1 MRLLKLDGDSRYSLE
16 RFQRDKIPL
25 RYAILSHTW
34 GQGDDDEVTYKDIID
49 GTGNNKSGFKKLEF
63 CGKQAKHD
71 DLHYFWVDTCCI
83 DKSNHNELATAIN
96 SMFRWYKNAERC
108 YVHLSDVSVNA
119 RDGSEHV
126 NWESS
131 FRNSRWFT
139 RGWTLQELLA
149 PRIVEFYSRDG
160 VRLGDKK
167 SLEHKICE
175 VTGIGV
181 DALRGRPLS
190 EFSIEERLSWGERR
204 ETTEEEDQAY
214 CLLGIFDVHMPLVHA
229 EGRENAMRRLLREV
243 EQCSQYKPHM
253 RSKIDIIPIRA
264 KFSRLICDVGNRY
277 WLVPRRSN
285 TLFTGQRELRAKL
298 KDQLLPSAARF
309 HEQHEPKVSVLH
321 GIGGVGK
328 SEICIK
334 FAEEHRDWWV
344 QESCCSFNT
353 NRASGIG
360 ESFGSTQVALRA
372 PNDVSVR
379 LQRNV
384 VLVEQK

>member
-1 MRLLKLDGDSRYSLE
+1 MRLLKLDDDGRYSLE
-16 RFQRDKIPL
+16 QFQKDKIPL

-34 GQGDDDEVTYKDIID
+34 GQGKDDEVTYKDIID
-49 GTGNNKSGFKKLEF
+49 GTGNNKPGFKKLEF

-83 DKSNHNELATAIN
+83 DKSNHIELTTAIN

-108 YVHLSDVSVNA
+108 YVYLSDVSVHV

-126 NWESS
+126 SWESS

-149 PRIVEFYSRDG
+149 PSIVEFYSRDG

-167 SLEHKICE
+167 SLEHKICD
-175 VTGIGV
+175 VAGVSV

-190 EFSIEERLSWGERR
+190 EFSIEERLHWGERR
-204 ETTEEEDQAY
+204 ETAEEEDRAY
-214 CLLGIFDVHMPLVHA
+214 CLLGIFGVHMPLVYA

-243 EQCSQYKPHM
+243 EQCGQYRPYA
-253 RSKIDIIPIRA
+253 RSKIDTIRG
-264 KFSRLICDVGNRY
+264 KFSWLTCDAGNRY

-298 KDQLLPSAARF
+298 KDQLLPSAVRF
-309 HEQHEPKVSVLH
+309 HEQDKSKVFVLH

-344 QESCCSFNT
+344 
-353 NRASGIG
+353 
-360 ESFGSTQVALRA
+360 
-372 PNDVSVR
+372 
-379 LQRNV
+379 
-384 VLVEQK
+384 